1 VLAGIVPGTTVT
13 FSSVATPVYVDAGL
27 ADPVA
32 VSSVL
37 PSVPQVTNELAVLC
51 GITAPVAK
59 SAPLLF
65 VGEHRFVRIAAVVFD
80 SVAVGVPSEQFAA
93 EPKPTK
99 STSVGSGVGHEPL
112 NAVVL
117 LTSATFPAVALIL
130 IEPVASGVGRFV
142 VPPAPTASCT
152 SRYCPGCR
160 VSVGSDVTCHDVPVE
175 LAYCTL
181 HPATVT
187 GAAVELNSSTKSFL
201 YVAPEFPPPPYTWE
215 ITTDV
220 SVAATAVLLRLK
232 KAEQNASRDAKIR
245 KENRLKFMTGYY
257 RGESRDNSTIV

>member
-1 VLAGIVPGTTVT
+1 VLAGAVPGTTVT

-27 ADPVA
+27 ANPVA
-32 VSSVL
+32 ASAVL
-37 PSVPQVTNELAVLC
+37 PGVPQVTNALAVLC
-51 GITAPVAK
+51 GTTAPAAK

-65 VGEHRFVRIAAVVFD
+65 VGEHTFVRIAAVVFD
-80 SVAVGVPSEQFAA
+80 NVAVGVPSEQFAA
-93 EPKPTK
+93 EPKPTR
-99 STSVGSGVGHEPL
+99 STSVGSAVGHEPL
-112 NAVVL
+112 NVVAL
-117 LTSATFPAVALIL
+117 LTSAIFPAVALIL

-187 GAAVELNSSTKSFL
+187 GAAVGLNSSTKSFL
-201 YVAPEFPPPPYTWE
+201 YVAPEF
-215 ITTDV
+215 
-220 SVAATAVLLRLK
+220 LRRHTPGRSHRRLSSGRGRLTQLK
-232 KAEQNASRDAKIR
+232 QNRTQAGKRESGRKI
-245 KENRLKFMTGYY
+245 
-257 RGESRDNSTIV
+257 D